1 MSEKPHTVAIGAFV
15 IGALLIAITTV
26 IFMLGTGFGS
36 ERSKV
41 VMVFEG
47 SVKGLNIGAPV
58 ALRGVQIGQVT
69 DIELV
74 LDSETVELIMLV
86 ESEIR
91 DENVR
96 RVGASTESLTE
107 ELISRGLRAQLNTQ
121 SLLTGL
127 LYIQLDFHPDS
138 EIKLAD
144 IESPYLQLPTIP
156 TDLERLTRKLETIDL
171 ASLADDLESIA
182 AGLNAFVTNESF
194 QALPGELG
202 RTLTSVS
209 QLSSQLTAQ
218 LATSGPRLDL
228 VLDGA
233 SRTFAIANEEL
244 PRLMEL
250 VDTNLVLLENAI
262 AAFED
267 GMRNVDALAHQDSET
282 IYELNRALREL
293 AAAGRALQQLSR
305 TLEEHPE
312 SLLRG
317 RQGDQP

>member
-15 IGALLIAITTV
+15 IGALLIAVTTV
-26 IFMLGTGFGS
+26 IFMLGTGFGG

-47 SVKGLNIGAPV
+47 SVKGLNVGAPV

-96 RVGASTESLTE
+96 RVGANTESLTE

-138 EIKLAD
+138 EINLAN
-144 IESPYLQLPTIP
+144 IESPYLQIPTIP
-156 TDLERLTRKLETIDL
+156 TELERLTRKLESIDF
-171 ASLADDLESIA
+171 AKVAGDLEATA
-182 AGLNAFVTNESF
+182 AGLNAFVSNESF
-194 QALPGELG
+194 QALPRELQG
-202 RTLTSVS
+202 TLASVS
-209 QLSSQLTAQ
+209 ELSDQLSAQ
-218 LATSGPRLDL
+218 LASTGPNRDA
-228 VLDGA
+228 VRDGA
-233 SRTFAIANEEL
+233 AGTVAAANAEL
-244 PRLMEL
+244 PKLMEM
-250 VDTNLVLLENAI
+250 VNSNMALLEEAI
-262 AAFED
+262 VAFED
-267 GMRNVDALAHQDSET
+267 GMRNMEALVDQDSAT
-282 IYELNRALREL
+282 VYELNRALREM
-293 AAAGRALQQLSR
+293 ASAGRALQQLSR

-312 SLLRG
+312 ALLRG